1 VAPANWTER
10 SYDLLR
16 RKNRGTAGGF
26 HYFSCFA
33 SITKFVATGEAR
45 SDSEHTG
52 LSTYHTIERSSQAT
66 SLHQLASSEIPAISV
81 IKCKPLPFTIA
92 GDRPAA
98 GYFLT
103 SLMLQSYVRAETQLL
118 QSIVYLRRQEN
129 ASFGAAKK

>member
-1 VAPANWTER
+1 
-10 SYDLLR
+10 
-16 RKNRGTAGGF
+16 
-26 HYFSCFA
+26 
-33 SITKFVATGEAR
+33 
-45 SDSEHTG
+45 
-52 LSTYHTIERSSQAT
+52 
-66 SLHQLASSEIPAISV
+66 V